1 MKIFK
6 CLCFLVAF
14 LHTFHQVPSQNLPR
28 TLGAECDNCSFGA
41 DKSPEGLCFHGYPGA
56 SLISVISVDVIYFC
70 LLIGKGFCKYCD
82 ILSCIKSTQISM
94 SSFKDF
100 VSPIVWN
107 FLMSNSLKRYGN
119 FEIQPSWNIL
129 MSPFLCNLQKIHVW
143 KISPNMINSSLYD
156 KLWVISI
163 MEYIQNS

>member
-1 MKIFK
+1 MPLFSCGIF
-6 CLCFLVAF
+6 AY
-14 LHTFHQVPSQNLPR
+14 FHQVPSQNLPR

-41 DKSPEGLCFHGYPGA
+41 DKSSEGLCFHGYPGA

-119 FEIQPSWNIL
+119 FKIQPSWNIL

-143 KISPNMINSSLYD
+143 KISPNMINWSLYD

>member
-1 MKIFK
+1 MPLFSCGIF
-6 CLCFLVAF
+6 AY
-14 LHTFHQVPSQNLPR
+14 FHQVPSQNLPR

-143 KISPNMINSSLYD
+143 KISPNMINWSLYD

>member
-1 MKIFK
+1 MPLFSCGIF
-6 CLCFLVAF
+6 AY
-14 LHTFHQVPSQNLPR
+14 FHQVPSQNLPR

-119 FEIQPSWNIL
+119 FEIQPS
-129 MSPFLCNLQKIHVW
+129 
-143 KISPNMINSSLYD
+143 
-156 KLWVISI
+156 
-163 MEYIQNS
+163 

>member
-1 MKIFK
+1 
-6 CLCFLVAF
+6 
-14 LHTFHQVPSQNLPR
+14 
-28 TLGAECDNCSFGA
+28 
-41 DKSPEGLCFHGYPGA
+41 
-56 SLISVISVDVIYFC
+56 
-70 LLIGKGFCKYCD
+70 
-82 ILSCIKSTQISM
+82 M

-119 FEIQPSWNIL
+119 FKIQPSWNIL